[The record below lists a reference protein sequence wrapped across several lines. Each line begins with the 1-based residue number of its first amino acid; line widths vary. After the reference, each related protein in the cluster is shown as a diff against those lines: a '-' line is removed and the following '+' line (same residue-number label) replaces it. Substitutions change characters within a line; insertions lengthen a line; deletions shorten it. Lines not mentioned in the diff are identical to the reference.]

1 MSYNLNH
8 VKMVNFQPTGTVR
21 RLMADKILAL
31 IVLAVRLS
39 VTLQRT
45 AKMPAYTREKI
56 YGLWC

>member
-8 VKMVNFQPTGTVR
+8 VKMVKWKPTGTAQ
-21 RLMADKILAL
+21 RLMADKILTL
-31 IVLAVRLS
+31 LVLAVRLG

-45 AKMPAYTREKI
+45 TKMPAYKREKI

>member
-1 MSYNLNH
+1 
-8 VKMVNFQPTGTVR
+8 MVNFQPTGTVR